1 MTTLTA
7 PHPPDPLCWGLG
19 VQGKQ
24 TYIFI
29 FIQFIHYTFYG
40 KFTLLTKQIN
50 ALHFSLYYNKLYHAI
65 FIPTNI
71 KAHTFVSR

>member
-29 FIQFIHYTFYG
+29 FIYIIHFYG
-40 KFTLLTKQIN
+40 KFTKQNN

-71 KAHTFVSR
+71 KAHTFVTR

>member
-7 PHPPDPLCWGLG
+7 PHPPDLLCWDLG

-24 TYIFI
+24 TYLYPIHTLYIFI
-29 FIQFIHYTFYG
+29 YS
-40 KFTLLTKQIN
+40 

-65 FIPTNI
+65 FIPTTNI
-71 KAHTFVSR
+71 KDQTFVTR

>member
-29 FIQFIHYTFYG
+29 FIKFIHYTFLWKVY
-40 KFTLLTKQIN
+40 I
-50 ALHFSLYYNKLYHAI
+50 I
-65 FIPTNI
+65 D
-71 KAHTFVSR
+71 KAK